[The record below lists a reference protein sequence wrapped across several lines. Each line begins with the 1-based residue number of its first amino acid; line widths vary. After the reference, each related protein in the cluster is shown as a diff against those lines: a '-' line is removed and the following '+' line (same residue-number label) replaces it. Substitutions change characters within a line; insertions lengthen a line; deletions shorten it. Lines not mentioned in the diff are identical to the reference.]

1 MKLADIA
8 ESIRIDPRKLTH
20 YVLDTDS
27 PHGKY
32 KAVLFDKL
40 LGFTKENHTGLLR
53 QLEGGAMQAEVT
65 FHSEDKFGKRY
76 TADISVEGIKGRRSV
91 VRTGWIVTPETREA
105 HLVTLYVRKRI

>member
-27 PHGKY
+27 PQGKH

-40 LGFTKENHTGLLR
+40 LVTKENHTGLLC
-53 QLEGGAMQAEVT
+53 QLEGGAMHPEVT

-76 TADISVEGIKGRRSV
+76 TADITVEGMEDQRAV
-91 VRTGWIVTPETREA
+91 VRTG
-105 HLVTLYVRKRI
+105 